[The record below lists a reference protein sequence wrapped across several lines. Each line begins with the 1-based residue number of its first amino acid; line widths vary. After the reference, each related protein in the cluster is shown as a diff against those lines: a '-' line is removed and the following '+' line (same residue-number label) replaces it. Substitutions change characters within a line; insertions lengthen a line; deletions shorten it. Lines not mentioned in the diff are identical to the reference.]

1 MKKYVIKKKGEGKW
15 VTTWNPATSTFF
27 VSNNKED
34 AMTFTLEPIHVM
46 KFYDKLNEFEIVE
59 L

>member
-1 MKKYVIKKKGEGKW
+1 MKKYVIKSKFTDEW
-15 VTTWNPATSTFF
+15 VTSWLPMSNTFATSK
-27 VSNNKED
+27 NKED